1 MERPLASEA
10 DPVAAPGVP
19 RVEFLA
25 HLVDGR
31 VVGYRLA
38 AFGAFHVGVPASRTA
53 AALKKGA
60 VPDRSLPLHIC
71 AQRFLG
77 GGSWPARSDAL
88 TSEKETAVKP
98 PAFYGEAALD
108 YDEYLKVDELLALQ
122 QPLSDP
128 AHHDE
133 MLFIVIHQAYELWF
147 KLVLHEVDRAID
159 LLSKDEVHEAQHFVD
174 RVVAVLGLM
183 TRQIHILETMRP
195 VDFLGFRDHLKP
207 ASGFQ
212 SVQFRE
218 IEYALGLTDPSY
230 LKWFDARPAKKER
243 LERRLETPDLRDAF
257 YAALRA
263 RGADVPKDVT
273 PDHLQENPDDRAKV
287 VAALR
292 GLYEGP
298 GVGSELADL
307 AESLADLDEAFALWR
322 QHHVQVVERIIGRKR
337 GTGGSSGVDYLRTT
351 TSKRCF
357 PMLWEVRTHLGDN
370 S

>member
-1 MERPLASEA
+1 MA
-10 DPVAAPGVP
+10 
-19 RVEFLA
+19 
-25 HLVDGR
+25 GR
-31 VVGYRLA
+31 L
-38 AFGAFHVGVPASRTA
+38 
-53 AALKKGA
+53 
-60 VPDRSLPLHIC
+60 
-71 AQRFLG
+71 
-77 GGSWPARSDAL
+77 DAL
-88 TSEKETAVKP
+88 SQEKETSVKP

-108 YDEYLKVDELLALQ
+108 YDEYLKVDELVALQ
-122 QPLSDP
+122 RPLSDP
-128 AHHDE
+128 PHHDE

-147 KLVLHEVDRAID
+147 KLVLHEVDRAIG
-159 LLSKDEVHEAQHFVD
+159 LLQKGEVHEAQHFVD

-218 IEYALGLTDPSY
+218 IEYVLGLTDPSY
-230 LKWFDARPAKKER
+230 LRWFDARPAKKKR
-243 LERRLETPDLRDAF
+243 LERRLSEPDLRDAF
-257 YAALRA
+257 YGALRA
-263 RGADVPKDVT
+263 AGAELPADVS
-273 PDHLQENPDDRAKV
+273 PDHLQEDEEDRADV
-287 VAALR
+287 LDALR
-292 GLYEGP
+292 TFYEGP

-357 PMLWEVRTHLGDN
+357 PMLWEVRTHLGDKT
-370 S
+370 

>member
-1 MERPLASEA
+1 MA
-10 DPVAAPGVP
+10 G
-19 RVEFLA
+19 
-25 HLVDGR
+25 
-31 VVGYRLA
+31 
-38 AFGAFHVGVPASRTA
+38 
-53 AALKKGA
+53 
-60 VPDRSLPLHIC
+60 
-71 AQRFLG
+71 
-77 GGSWPARSDAL
+77 RSDAV
-88 TSEKETAVKP
+88 SQERETAAKP

-108 YDEYLKVDELLALQ
+108 YDEYLKVDDLLELQ
-122 QPLSDP
+122 RPLSDP

-147 KLVLHEVDRAID
+147 KLVLHEIERAVG
-159 LLSKDEVHEAQHFVD
+159 LLNDGRVHEAKHFVD
-174 RVVAVLGLM
+174 RVVAVFGLM

-218 IEYALGLTDPSY
+218 IEYALGLTDPAY

-243 LERRLETPDLRDAF
+243 LARRLSEPDLRDAF
-257 YAALRA
+257 YAAVRA
-263 RGADVPKDVT
+263 DGADLPPDVS
-273 PDHLQENPDDRAKV
+273 PEHLREHDEDRRRV
-287 VAALR
+287 LDALR
-292 GLYEGP
+292 SFYEGP
-298 GVGSELADL
+298 GVGSDLADL

-357 PMLWEVRTHLGDN
+357 PMLWEVRTDLGDET
-370 S
+370 